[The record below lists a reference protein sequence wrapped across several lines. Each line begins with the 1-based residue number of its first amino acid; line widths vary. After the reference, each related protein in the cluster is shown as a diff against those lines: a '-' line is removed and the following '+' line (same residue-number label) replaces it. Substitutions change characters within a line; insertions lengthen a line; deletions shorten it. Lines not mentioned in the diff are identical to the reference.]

1 MIRIY
6 TKTRHISKISN
17 FLTMKK
23 LKHEIFT
30 INETPPDTP
39 FDLGVSYCYPRKI
52 SKELL
57 DIPKIAF
64 VNYHPG
70 PLPEYKGPTEYEDAI
85 ENKEIHWGVTHHH
98 MNEENDSGKIIKI
111 LKFDLHEPPI
121 SRYELGSVSHYF
133 LFKLFKETIEDLN
146 MNKLRYSGK

>member
-85 ENKEIHWGVTHHH
+85 ENYLIVLNQDHQNISAISNLITALTHVSPNKNHP
-98 MNEENDSGKIIKI
+98 II
-111 LKFDLHEPPI
+111 LFCCLF
-121 SRYELGSVSHYF
+121 F
-133 LFKLFKETIEDLN
+133 L
-146 MNKLRYSGK
+146 

>member
-1 MIRIY
+1 
-6 TKTRHISKISN
+6 
-17 FLTMKK
+17 MKK

-85 ENKEIHWGVTHHH
+85 ENKEILIKYPIDFDKKNVWTP
-98 MNEENDSGKIIKI
+98 NIKI
-111 LKFDLHEPPI
+111 PTTPLNSATYLAPTIPIEVLKKTGKGIPCLWEGAPPRFEKKQTKIDANIEPNRT
-121 SRYELGSVSHYF
+121 S
-133 LFKLFKETIEDLN
+133 
-146 MNKLRYSGK
+146 